1 MRMVIF
7 KQKKTDN
14 QTVIGTKKLA
24 LLGRS

>member
-1 MRMVIF
+1 MVIF